1 MKSFRIPVFILL
13 LTFLLSLLAGS
24 SIRRCAQTWQQQ
36 LSLAE
41 AAAEQQ
47 DWPKA
52 RAVLEDLHDRW
63 QEKQKRLHMLAEHE
77 ELDEVETLLCRCLVL
92 ARLQEG
98 QELSADLAELSARL
112 TILKENQGLSLRNI
126 L

>member
-24 SIRRCAQTWQQQ
+24 SIRRCAQAWQQQ

-41 AAAEQQ
+41 SAVQQ
-47 DWPKA
+47 ADWP
-52 RAVLEDLHDRW
+52 RAQNILDELNSQW

-77 ELDEVETLLCRCLVL
+77 ELDEVEALLRRCIAFAALEDD
-92 ARLQEG
+92 A
-98 QELSADLAELSARL
+98 ELPADMAELSARL
-112 TILKENQGLSLRNI
+112 TILEENQGLSLRNI

>member
-13 LTFLLSLLAGS
+13 LTFLLSLLAGG
-24 SIRRCAQTWQQQ
+24 SIRRCAQAWQQQ

-41 AAAEQQ
+41 SAVQQ
-47 DWPKA
+47 ADWP
-52 RAVLEDLHDRW
+52 RAQNILDELNSQW

-77 ELDEVETLLCRCLVL
+77 ELDEVEALLRRCIAFAALEDD
-92 ARLQEG
+92 A
-98 QELSADLAELSARL
+98 ELPADMAELSARL
-112 TILKENQGLSLRNI
+112 TILEENQGLSLRNI